1 MPADAQPSEGRDAN
15 LPATAWLGLGGNVG
29 DRRSRLAAALHAI
42 ARIAAIDAV
51 SPVYASAPIGFA
63 DQPDFWNLVVRV
75 HTTLAP
81 EPLLAAMKDIEAAL
95 GRTPTFRNGPRE
107 IDIDILL
114 YDDVTRATDPVIPHP
129 RMHER
134 AFVLQ
139 PLADLDR
146 VLRDRRT
153 GTRWADYL
161 DDVRDQRIERV
172 LDGALL
178 LEDG

>member
-1 MPADAQPSEGRDAN
+1 MSYGWRTATAGAE
-15 LPATAWLGLGGNVG
+15 PATVHLGLGGNVG
-29 DRRSRLAAALHAI
+29 DRRARLAAALRAI
-42 ARIAAIDAV
+42 ARIGVVDAV

-63 DQPDFWNLVVRV
+63 DQPDFWNLVARV
-75 HTTLAP
+75 HTTL
-81 EPLLAAMKDIEAAL
+81 EPDRLLAAVKQIEAEL

-114 YDDVTRATDPVIPHP
+114 YDDVVRTADPIIPHP

-134 AFVLQ
+134 AFVVR

-146 VLRDRRT
+146 SLRDPRT
-153 GTRWADYL
+153 GTRWVESL